1 MQIRIHDPATGKHHV
16 FNVRPFD
23 QLTVADWY
31 TITNPPIAE
40 GVSEMDATYEL
51 IQRWASIP
59 KRMLRRMP
67 PSEVERL
74 VTALG
79 SMLGEAT
86 KAKMDDFTPEA
97 TFAHDG
103 ITYSVPQNIE
113 ADTTFGQWADLN
125 SRLEGMTTDADMLP
139 VICAVLLVPEGQE
152 YEGSDLDTRIAAMRA
167 LPAAYALKLTAFFFR
182 QREQVAKRHEPVF
195 EQEADLRAAS
205 ASAGAE
211 RVERRY
217 GWFSTI
223 YRLAQLKPILVAL
236 FGDKGEVV
244 RYSTTEC
251 LTVLS
256 YERDSDVLQGR
267 IQERYQKLKENQRT
281 RKR

>member
-1 MQIRIHDPATGKHHV
+1 MQIRIHDPATGKHQV

-74 VTALG
+74 VTAIG

-86 KAKMDDFTPEA
+86 KAKMDDFTPDG

-103 ITYSVPQNIE
+103 ITYTVPQNIE

-125 SRLEGMTTDADMLP
+125 SRLEGMTADADMLP

-167 LPAAYALKLTAFFFR
+167 LPAAYALKLTAFFFASGSR
-182 QREQVAKRHEPVF
+182 LQSVMNQYLSRKLTSALQVLQ
-195 EQEADLRAAS
+195 QELS
-205 ASAGAE
+205 
-211 RVERRY
+211 
-217 GWFSTI
+217 
-223 YRLAQLKPILVAL
+223 
-236 FGDKGEVV
+236 
-244 RYSTTEC
+244 
-251 LTVLS
+251 VLS
-256 YERDSDVLQGR
+256 DATDGSAPS
-267 IQERYQKLKENQRT
+267 T
-281 RKR
+281 ASPSSSPSS